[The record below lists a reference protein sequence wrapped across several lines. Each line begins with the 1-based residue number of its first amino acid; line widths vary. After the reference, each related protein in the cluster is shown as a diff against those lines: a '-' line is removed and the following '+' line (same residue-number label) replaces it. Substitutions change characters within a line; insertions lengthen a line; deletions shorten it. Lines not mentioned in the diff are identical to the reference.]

1 MNKFDIKV
9 LRIEKTAART
19 DGRQVCITFQ
29 IEHGE
34 ISFQV
39 PIRVDLSD
47 YDDTEMVQVARS
59 CLSRAFSELAAQS
72 LDWKLSAGELGRLS
86 SMNLRPKP
94 EFELMETGP
103 APVASSQHRAHGGR

>member
-9 LRIEKTAART
+9 LRIEKTAAGT
-19 DGRQVCITFQ
+19 YVRQVCITFQ
-29 IEHGE
+29 IELGE

-94 EFELMETGP
+94 EFGLMETGP
-103 APVASSQHRAHGGR
+103 APVASS